1 MTASL
6 VSPVL
11 VGRQAEFAALDGALE
26 RALAGEATAVVVGGE
41 AGVGKS
47 RLVHE
52 LSRRADEAGA
62 RVLVGGCV
70 EFGGEGIPFGP
81 LVEVLRSLA
90 AELGIDE
97 LGRRLG
103 PARGEIA
110 RLFPELEAD
119 DHARSS
125 DEGASRVPEL
135 ILGLLSRLAAEQPLM
150 LVFEDVQWADRST
163 LDLIALLVRGL
174 TSRALLIFTVR
185 FDELHRAH
193 PFRRMAG
200 RWEQQRSVER
210 LELERLGAEE
220 VSAQIQAILDQRP
233 DGELVELVF
242 ERSEGIP
249 LFVEELLGAVRD
261 GRIKQDYLPPSL
273 RDVLLARV
281 DLLSEDAQHVLRV
294 ASASGRWAPE
304 GLLAVAVGM
313 DEDDLYVA
321 LREIVEHQLLIVDPA
336 GRGYAFRHALARAA
350 VYEDLLPGERARLHR
365 AYAESLERDP
375 TLAGPGIGVPA
386 MLAHHWVAAHNLA
399 KALAASVRAG
409 DAVAAASA
417 PAEAQRHYELALEL
431 WTGVP
436 DAETLAGRTYGEL
449 LDDAAHAAWHAGAA
463 DRAVALFEQALAEVG
478 SADDGRRLALLLA
491 EKARLM
497 IDLGRDQQANI
508 ELERAVQVL
517 PDTPSEEGAK
527 VLASL
532 ARAMLLSEDFVRAT
546 EAAERALHVA
556 EVVGAAEE
564 ACDARLTIGHA
575 LAHRGETEPALQ
587 LQRAG
592 VDDAMRGG
600 FAWTAMRGYVNLS
613 DTLLMLGRFD
623 EVVATADEGEVFAEQ
638 SGLSRTAGAFLR
650 GNKIEALMRS
660 GRWDEA
666 LTLAAPKTEASGVFG
681 GTLMLYRAEMH
692 ILAGRRREAEQ
703 ELRDARAALG
713 ATGVPQYAYP
723 FATAET
729 QIALLGSD
737 PDRASQ
743 IVQRVLETNVSEDA
757 NRYVWPVM
765 WLGAR
770 IEADRGAGVSHA
782 VERGTALHELAVT
795 LNTRVASDNGYK
807 ALAAAEYARL
817 IGGDTV
823 AAWRDAVAATSE
835 MNEPHPRAYALLR
848 HAEALAQAGAA
859 PAATAEVREGLEL
872 ARRMGAAPLVELAN
886 DVIRRGRLSGV
897 DDAATA
903 AQAGTASELDDLGLT
918 TRELEVLRLVAEGR
932 SNGEIAEQLFISRK
946 TASVHVSNI
955 LAKLG
960 VTTRVQAAAVA
971 HRRGIAGAEAP

>member
-723 FATAET
+723 FATAEA

-807 ALAAAEYARL
+807 ALAAAEYVRL

>member
-11 VGRQAEFAALDGALE
+11 VGRQAEFAVLDGALE
-26 RALAGEATAVVVGGE
+26 RAIAGEPTAVIVGGE

-52 LSRRADEAGA
+52 LSQRAGAAGA

-90 AELGIDE
+90 SELGIDE
-97 LGRRLG
+97 LGERLG
-103 PARGEIA
+103 PARSEIA
-110 RLFPELEAD
+110 RLFPELEVSE
-119 DHARSS
+119 HVRSS
-125 DEGASRVPEL
+125 DDGASRVPEL
-135 ILGLLSRLAAEQPLM
+135 VLGLISRLAAERPLV

-174 TSRALLIFTVR
+174 TGQALLICTVR

-210 LELERLGAEE
+210 LELERLVAEE

-233 DGELVELVF
+233 DGELVDLVF

-313 DEDDLYVA
+313 GEDELYAA

-365 AYAESLERDP
+365 AYAETLERDP
-375 TLAGPGIGVPA
+375 SLAGPGIGVPA
-386 MLAHHWVAAHNLA
+386 MLAHHWVAAHNLP

-436 DAETLAGRTYGEL
+436 DAQKLAGRTYGEL

-463 DRAVALFEQALAEVG
+463 DRSLALFDQALAEVG
-478 SADDGRRLALLLA
+478 SGDDGRRLALLLA

-497 IDLGRDQQANI
+497 IDLGRDQDANV
-508 ELERAVQVL
+508 ELERAVQLL
-517 PDTPSEEGAK
+517 PDAPSDEGAK

-546 EAAERALHVA
+546 EAAERALDVA
-556 EVVGAAEE
+556 EAVGAVEQ

-575 LAHRGETEPALQ
+575 LAHLGGDTDAALS

-592 VDDAMRGG
+592 RDEARRAG

-613 DTLLMLGRFD
+613 DTLLMVGRFD
-623 EVVATADEGEVFAEQ
+623 EVVATADEGGAFAEQ

-650 GNKIEALMRS
+650 GNKMEALMRS

-666 LTLAAPKTEASGVFG
+666 LSLAAPKTEASGVFG

-703 ELRDARAALG
+703 ELRDARGELG

-723 FATAET
+723 FATTEA
-729 QIALLGSD
+729 QVALLGGD
-737 PDRASQ
+737 PDRASEV
-743 IVQRVLETNVSEDA
+743 VQRVLETNAAKDA

-770 IEADRGAGVSHA
+770 IEADRGASAPHA
-782 VERGTALHELAVT
+782 AQRAGALHELTIT
-795 LNTRVASDNGYK
+795 LSTRVASDNGYK
-807 ALAAAEYARL
+807 ALAEAEYSRL
-817 IGGDTV
+817 VGGDTV
-823 AAWRDAVAATSE
+823 SAWSDAVTATRQ
-835 MNEPHPRAYALLR
+835 MNEPHPLAYALLR
-848 HAEALAQAGAA
+848 HGEALAAA
-859 PAATAEVREGLEL
+859 HDAQAATAEVREALEL

-886 DVIRRGRLSGV
+886 DVIRRGRLTGLGDSAAARAGGV
-897 DDAATA
+897 T
-903 AQAGTASELDDLGLT
+903 ELDEFGLT
-918 TRELEVLRLVAEGR
+918 ARELEVLRLVA
-932 SNGEIAEQLFISRK
+932 
-946 TASVHVSNI
+946 
-955 LAKLG
+955 
-960 VTTRVQAAAVA
+960 
-971 HRRGIAGAEAP
+971 

>member
-1 MTASL
+1 
-6 VSPVL
+6 VL
-11 VGRQAEFAALDGALE
+11 VGRQAEFAVLDGALE
-26 RALAGEATAVVVGGE
+26 QAIAGEPAAVVVGGE

-52 LSRRADEAGA
+52 LTRRAEEAGA

-70 EFGGEGIPFGP
+70 EVGGEGIPFGP

-90 AELGIDE
+90 LEIGIDE
-97 LGRRLG
+97 LGERLG

-110 RLFPELEAD
+110 RLFPELED
-119 DHARSS
+119 GEPVRSS
-125 DEGASRVPEL
+125 DDGASRVPEL
-135 ILGLLSRLAAEQPLM
+135 VLGLVSRLAAERPLV

-174 TSRALLIFTVR
+174 TGHALLICTVR

-200 RWEQQRSVER
+200 RWDQQRSVER

-220 VSAQIQAILDQRP
+220 VGAQVQAILDERP
-233 DGELVELVF
+233 DGELVDLVF
-242 ERSEGIP
+242 QRSEGIP

-304 GLLAVAVGM
+304 RLLEVAVGVRE
-313 DEDDLYVA
+313 DELYAA

-350 VYEDLLPGERARLHR
+350 VYEDLLPGERARRHR
-365 AYAESLERDP
+365 SYAESLEADP
-375 TLAGPGIGVPA
+375 SLAGPGIGVPA
-386 MLAHHWVAAHNLA
+386 MLAHHWVAAHNLP

-436 DAETLAGRTYGEL
+436 DAEELAGRTYGEL
-449 LDDAAHAAWHAGAA
+449 LDDAAHAAWHGGAA
-463 DRAVALFEQALAEVG
+463 DRAVALFEQALAEVD

-497 IDLGRDQQANI
+497 IDLGRDQEANV

-517 PDTPSEEGAK
+517 PDAPSEEGAK

-532 ARAMLLSEDFVRAT
+532 ARAMLLSEDFVRAA

-556 EVVGAAEE
+556 DVVGAAEQ

-575 LAHRGETEPALQ
+575 LAHRGETESALE
-587 LQRAG
+587 LQRTGIA
-592 VDDAMRGG
+592 DAKRDG
-600 FAWTAMRGYVNLS
+600 FAWTAVRGYVNLS

-623 EVVATADEGEVFAEQ
+623 DVLTLADEGGVFAEQ

-666 LTLAAPKTEASGVFG
+666 LSLAAPKTEASGVFG

-703 ELRDARAALG
+703 ELRDARGALG

-723 FATAET
+723 FATIEA
-729 QIALLGSD
+729 QIALLAGD
-737 PDRASQ
+737 TDRAAE
-743 IVQRVLETNVSEDA
+743 IVQRVLDSKVSEDA

-765 WLGAR
+765 WLRAR
-770 IEADRGAGVSHA
+770 IEADRGAGASDA
-782 VERGTALHELAVT
+782 VQRDAALHEVAGGLTT
-795 LNTRVASDNGYK
+795 LVASDIGYK
-807 ALAAAEYARL
+807 ALVDAERVRL
-817 IGGDTV
+817 VGGDGVT
-823 AAWRDAVAATSE
+823 AWGDAVTATRQ
-835 MNEPHPRAYALLR
+835 MHEPYPLAYALLR
-848 HAEALAQAGAA
+848 HSEALAAA
-859 PAATAEVREGLEL
+859 RDTQAATAAVREALEL
-872 ARRMGAAPLVELAN
+872 AQRVGAAPLVELAN
-886 DVIRRGRLSGV
+886 EVIRRGRLTGV
-897 DDAATA
+897 GDGARAREGDASA
-903 AQAGTASELDDLGLT
+903 LDELGLT
-918 TRELEVLRLVAEGR
+918 ARELEVLRLVAEGH

-955 LAKLG
+955 LSKLD
-960 VTTRVQAAAVA
+960 VTTRGQAAAVA
-971 HRRGIAGAEAP
+971 HRLGIVAP

>member
-1 MTASL
+1 VTASL

-11 VGRQAEFAALDGALE
+11 VGRQAEFAVLDGALE
-26 RALAGEATAVVVGGE
+26 RAIAGEPTAILVGGE

-52 LSRRADEAGA
+52 LSRRAEEAGA

-70 EFGGEGIPFGP
+70 ELGGEGIPFGP
-81 LVEVLRSLA
+81 LVEVLRTLA
-90 AELGIDE
+90 SELGIDE
-97 LGRRLG
+97 LGDRLG

-110 RLFPELEAD
+110 RLFPELEAGG
-119 DHARSS
+119 HVRSS
-125 DEGASRVPEL
+125 DDGASRVPEL
-135 ILGLLSRLAAEQPLM
+135 VLGLVSRLAAERPLV

-174 TSRALLIFTVR
+174 TGHALLICTVR
-185 FDELHRAH
+185 YDELHRAH

-200 RWEQQRSVER
+200 RWDQQRSVER

-220 VSAQIQAILDQRP
+220 VGAQIQAILDQRP
-233 DGELVELVF
+233 DGELVDLLF
-242 ERSEGIP
+242 QRSEGIP

-261 GRIKQDYLPPSL
+261 GRIKHDYLPPSL

-281 DLLSEDAQHVLRV
+281 DLLSDDAQHVLRV

-304 GLLAVAVGM
+304 GLLGVAVGVGE
-313 DEDDLYVA
+313 DELYAA
-321 LREIVEHQLLIVDPA
+321 LREIVEHQLLIVDPG

-365 AYAESLERDP
+365 AYAESLEQDP
-375 TLAGPGIGVPA
+375 SLAGPGIGVPA
-386 MLAHHWVAAHNLA
+386 MLAHHWVAAHNMP

-436 DAETLAGRTYGEL
+436 DAEELAGRTYGEL
-449 LDDAAHAAWHAGAA
+449 LDDAAHAAWHGGAA

-497 IDLGRDQQANI
+497 IDLGRDQQANV
-508 ELERAVQVL
+508 ELERAVAVL
-517 PDTPSEEGAK
+517 PDAPSEEGAK
-527 VLASL
+527 VLTSL
-532 ARAMLLSEDFVRAT
+532 ARAMLLSEEFVRAT

-556 EVVGAAEE
+556 EVVGAAEQ

-587 LQRAG
+587 LQRQG
-592 VDDAMRGG
+592 VDDAIRGG

-623 EVVATADEGEVFAEQ
+623 EVVAVADEGGVFAEQ

-666 LTLAAPKTEASGVFG
+666 LSLAAPTTEASGVFG

-723 FATAET
+723 FATTEA
-729 QIALLGSD
+729 QIALLSND
-737 PDRASQ
+737 PERASE
-743 IVQRVLETNVSEDA
+743 IVQLVLETNISEDA

-782 VERGTALHELAVT
+782 VQRGNALRELVVV
-795 LNTRVASDNGYK
+795 LNTRVVSDNGYK
-807 ALAAAEYARL
+807 ALAEAEYSRL

-823 AAWRDAVAATSE
+823 AAWRDAVVATGE

-848 HAEALAQAGAA
+848 HGEALAQAGDA
-859 PAATAEVREGLEL
+859 PGATAEVREALEL
-872 ARRMGAAPLVELAN
+872 AQRMGAAPLVELAN
-886 DVIRRGRLSGV
+886 EVIRRGRLTGV
-897 DDAATA
+897 GDGATA
-903 AQAGTASELDDLGLT
+903 RGRNAGDLDEFGLT
-918 TRELEVLRLVAEGR
+918 ARELEVLRLVAEGL

-955 LAKLG
+955 LSKLG
-960 VTTRVQAAAVA
+960 VTTRVQAAALA
-971 HRRGIAGAEAP
+971 HRMGLVAP

>member
-1 MTASL
+1 VTASL

-11 VGRQAEFAALDGALE
+11 VGRQAEFAVLDGALE
-26 RALAGEATAVVVGGE
+26 RAIAGEPTTVIVGGE

-52 LSRRADEAGA
+52 LSRRAGDAGS

-90 AELGIDE
+90 SELGIDE
-97 LGRRLG
+97 LGERLG
-103 PARGEIA
+103 PARSEIA
-110 RLFPELEAD
+110 RLFPELEVSEHVRSAD
-119 DHARSS
+119 D
-125 DEGASRVPEL
+125 GASRVPEL
-135 ILGLLSRLAAEQPLM
+135 VLGLISRLAAERPLV

-174 TSRALLIFTVR
+174 TGQALLICTVR

-200 RWEQQRSVER
+200 RWEQQRTVER
-210 LELERLGAEE
+210 LELERLVAEE
-220 VSAQIQAILDQRP
+220 VGAQIQAILDQRP
-233 DGELVELVF
+233 DGELVDLVF

-261 GRIKQDYLPPSL
+261 GRINQDYLPPSL

-313 DEDDLYVA
+313 EEDRLYAA

-365 AYAESLERDP
+365 AYAETLEHDP
-375 TLAGPGIGVPA
+375 SLAGPGIGVPA
-386 MLAHHWVAAHNLA
+386 MLAHHWVAAHNLP

-436 DAETLAGRTYGEL
+436 DARELAARTYGEL
-449 LDDAAHAAWHAGAA
+449 LDDAAHAAWHGGAA
-463 DRAVALFEQALAEVG
+463 DRALALFDQALAEVG
-478 SADDGRRLALLLA
+478 SGDDGRRLALLLA
-491 EKARLM
+491 ERARLM
-497 IDLGRDQQANI
+497 IDLGRDAEANSG
-508 ELERAVQVL
+508 LERAVQIL

-532 ARAMLLSEDFVRAT
+532 ARAMLLSEDFARGG

-556 EVVGAAEE
+556 EAVGAVEQ
-564 ACDARLTIGHA
+564 ACDARITIGHA
-575 LAHRGETEPALQ
+575 LAHRGDPETGLQ
-587 LQRAG
+587 LQRVG
-592 VDDAMRGG
+592 RDDAKRAG
-600 FAWTAMRGYVNLS
+600 FAWIAMRGYVNLS

-623 EVVATADEGEVFAEQ
+623 EVVATADEGGVFAEQ

-666 LTLAAPKTEASGVFG
+666 LALAVPKTEASGVFG

-703 ELRDARAALG
+703 ELRDARGALG

-723 FATAET
+723 FATTEA
-729 QIALLGSD
+729 QIALLAGD
-737 PDRASQ
+737 LDRASE
-743 IVQRVLETNVSEDA
+743 IVQRVLEPNVARDA

-770 IEADRGAGVSHA
+770 IEADRGVGAEHGVQRAG
-782 VERGTALHELAVT
+782 ALHELAGRMS
-795 LNTRVASDNGYK
+795 TRVPSDHGYK
-807 ALAAAEYARL
+807 ALAEAEYSRL
-817 IGGDTV
+817 VGADTIT
-823 AAWRDAVAATSE
+823 AWSDAVTATRE
-835 MNEPHPRAYALLR
+835 MNEPHPLAYALLR
-848 HAEALAQAGAA
+848 HGEALVAASEAQAAS
-859 PAATAEVREGLEL
+859 AEVRQALNL
-872 ARRMGAAPLVELAN
+872 AQRMGAAPLVELAN
-886 DVIRRGRLSGV
+886 AVIRRGRLTGV
-897 DDAATA
+897 GDGTA
-903 AQAGTASELDDLGLT
+903 ARTGDTSELDELGLT
-918 TRELEVLRLVAEGR
+918 ARELEVLRLVAEGH
-932 SNGEIAEQLFISRK
+932 SNGEIAERLFISRK

-955 LAKLG
+955 LGKLG
-960 VTTRVQAAAVA
+960 VTTRGQAAAVA
-971 HRRGIAGAEAP
+971 HRLGLTAP

>member
-723 FATAET
+723 FATAEA

-946 TASVHVSNI
+946 TASVHGSNI

>member
-1 MTASL
+1 VTASL

-11 VGRQAEFAALDGALE
+11 VGRQAEFAVLDGGLE
-26 RALAGEATAVVVGGE
+26 RAIAGEPTAIVVGGE

-52 LSRRADEAGA
+52 LSQRAGDAGA

-90 AELGIDE
+90 SELGIDE
-97 LGRRLG
+97 LGTRLG
-103 PARGEIA
+103 PARGEVA
-110 RLFPELEAD
+110 RLFPELEAG
-119 DHARSS
+119 DHARSA
-125 DEGASRVPEL
+125 DDGASRVPEL
-135 ILGLLSRLAAEQPLM
+135 VLGLLSRLAAERPLV

-163 LDLIALLVRGL
+163 LDLVALLVRGL
-174 TSRALLIFTVR
+174 TGSVLLICTVR

-220 VSAQIQAILDQRP
+220 VSAQIQAIIDQRP

-304 GLLAVAVGM
+304 RLLAVAVGTG
-313 DEDDLYVA
+313 EDKLYAA
-321 LREIVEHQLLIVDPA
+321 LREIVEHQLLIVDPS

-350 VYEDLLPGERARLHR
+350 VYEDLLPGERSRLHR
-365 AYAESLERDP
+365 AYAEALEQDP
-375 TLAGPGIGVPA
+375 SLAGPGIGVPA
-386 MLAHHWVAAHNLA
+386 MLAHHWVAAHNLP

-431 WTGVP
+431 WAGVP
-436 DAETLAGRTYGEL
+436 DAHELAGRTYGEL
-449 LDDAAHAAWHAGAA
+449 LDDAAHAAWHGGSA
-463 DRAVALFEQALAEVG
+463 DRALALFDQALAEADSG
-478 SADDGRRLALLLA
+478 DDGSRLALLLA
-491 EKARLM
+491 EKARLL
-497 IDLGRDQQANI
+497 IDLGRDQEANLA
-508 ELERAVQVL
+508 LERAVGLL

-532 ARAMLLSEDFVRAT
+532 ARAALLFEEFARAT
-546 EAAERALHVA
+546 EAAERALHMSEA
-556 EVVGAAEE
+556 VGAVEM

-575 LAHRGETEPALQ
+575 LAHRGEPEAALR
-587 LQRAG
+587 LQRTGRDEAK
-592 VDDAMRGG
+592 RGG
-600 FAWTAMRGYVNLS
+600 FAWTAMRGYVNLC

-623 EVVATADEGEVFAEQ
+623 EVVATADEGGTFAEQ

-650 GNKIEALMRS
+650 GNKVEALMRS

-666 LTLAAPKTEASGVFG
+666 LSLAVPKTEASGVFG

-703 ELRDARAALG
+703 ELRAARGELG

-723 FATAET
+723 LATTEG
-729 QIALLGSD
+729 QIAVLAGDLDRGSEIVQQVLENDITKEVHRYRWPVVWLGS
-737 PDRASQ
+737 
-743 IVQRVLETNVSEDA
+743 
-757 NRYVWPVM
+757 
-765 WLGAR
+765 R
-770 IEADRGAGVSHA
+770 IEADRGLQAQHA
-782 VERGTALHELAVT
+782 EQRAAALHRLAAGMIT
-795 LNTRVASDNGYK
+795 HAPSDHAYK
-807 ALAAAEYARL
+807 ALAEAEHARL
-817 IGGDTV
+817 AGGDTV
-823 AAWRDAVAATSE
+823 TAWRDAVTATRQI
-835 MNEPHPRAYALLR
+835 NEPHPLAYALLR
-848 HAEALAQAGAA
+848 HAEALARAGDT
-859 PAATAEVREGLEL
+859 PAATAELREGLGL
-872 ARRMGAAPLVELAN
+872 AQRMGAAPLVELAN
-886 DVIRRGRLSGV
+886 EVIRRDRLSGV
-897 DDAATA
+897 DDGPAA
-903 AQAGTASELDDLGLT
+903 AGDATELDEPRLT
-918 TRELEVLRLVAEGR
+918 ARELEVLRLVAEGH
-932 SNGEIAEQLFISRK
+932 SNGEIAERLFISRK

-955 LAKLG
+955 LAKLE
-960 VTTRVQAAAVA
+960 VTTRGQAAAVA
-971 HRRGIAGAEAP
+971 HRRGLTGAP

>member
-1 MTASL
+1 VTASL

-11 VGRQAEFAALDGALE
+11 VGRRAEFAVLDGALE
-26 RALAGEATAVVVGGE
+26 RAIAGEPTAVIVGGE

-52 LSRRADEAGA
+52 LGRRASDAGA

-70 EFGGEGIPFGP
+70 ELGGEGIPFGP

-90 AELGIDE
+90 SELGIEE
-97 LGRRLG
+97 LGERLG
-103 PARGEIA
+103 PARSEIA
-110 RLFPELEAD
+110 RLFPELEVSE
-119 DHARSS
+119 HVRSS
-125 DEGASRVPEL
+125 DDGASRVPEL
-135 ILGLLSRLAAEQPLM
+135 VLGLISRLAAERPLVV
-150 LVFEDVQWADRST
+150 VFEDVQWADRST

-174 TSRALLIFTVR
+174 TGQALLICTVR

-210 LELERLGAEE
+210 LELERLVAEE
-220 VSAQIQAILDQRP
+220 VGAQIQAILDQRP
-233 DGELVELVF
+233 DGELVDLVF

-261 GRIKQDYLPPSL
+261 GRIKHDYLPPSL

-313 DEDDLYVA
+313 REDRLYAA

-365 AYAESLERDP
+365 AYAETLEHDP
-375 TLAGPGIGVPA
+375 SLAGPGIGVPA
-386 MLAHHWVAAHNLA
+386 MLAHHWVAAHNLP

-431 WTGVP
+431 WTEVP
-436 DAETLAGRTYGEL
+436 DAQELAGRTYGEL

-463 DRAVALFEQALAEVG
+463 DRSLALFDQALAEVG
-478 SADDGRRLALLLA
+478 SGDDGRRLALLLA
-491 EKARLM
+491 EKARMM
-497 IDLGRDQQANI
+497 IDLGRDRDANV
-508 ELERAVQVL
+508 ELERAVQLL

-532 ARAMLLSEDFVRAT
+532 ARATLLSEDFARAA

-556 EVVGAAEE
+556 EAVGAVEQ

-575 LAHRGETEPALQ
+575 LAHRGEIDAGLR

-592 VDDAMRGG
+592 LDDAKRGG

-623 EVVATADEGEVFAEQ
+623 DVVTTADEGGAFAEQ

-650 GNKIEALMRS
+650 GNKVEALMRS

-666 LTLAAPKTEASGVFG
+666 LSLAVPKTEASGVFG

-703 ELRDARAALG
+703 ELRDARGALG

-723 FATAET
+723 FATTEA
-729 QIALLGSD
+729 QIALLAGD
-737 PDRASQ
+737 LDRASE
-743 IVQRVLETNVSEDA
+743 IVQRVLEPNVAKDA

-770 IEADRGAGVSHA
+770 IEADRGASAQHA
-782 VERGTALHELAVT
+782 VQRAGALHELAVRMS
-795 LNTRVASDNGYK
+795 TRVPSDHGYE
-807 ALAAAEYARL
+807 ALAEAEYSRL
-817 IGGDTV
+817 VGDDTV
-823 AAWRDAVAATSE
+823 AAWGVAVTATRQ
-835 MNEPHPRAYALLR
+835 MNEPHPLGYALLR
-848 HAEALAQAGAA
+848 HGAALAAA
-859 PAATAEVREGLEL
+859 QDAQGATAEVREALEL
-872 ARRMGAAPLVELAN
+872 AQRMGAAPLVELAN
-886 DVIRRGRLSGV
+886 EVIRRGRLTGV
-897 DDAATA
+897 GDGPAATT
-903 AQAGTASELDDLGLT
+903 GEASELDKLGLT
-918 TRELEVLRLVAEGR
+918 ARELEVLRLVAEGH
-932 SNGEIAEQLFISRK
+932 SNGEIAERLFISRK

-955 LAKLG
+955 LAKLD

-971 HRRGIAGAEAP
+971 HRLGLAAP

>member
-546 EAAERALHVA
+546 EAAERARHVA

-723 FATAET
+723 FATAEA

-886 DVIRRGRLSGV
+886 DVIRRGQLSGV

>member
-1 MTASL
+1 
-6 VSPVL
+6 
-11 VGRQAEFAALDGALE
+11 
-26 RALAGEATAVVVGGE
+26 
-41 AGVGKS
+41 
-47 RLVHE
+47 
-52 LSRRADEAGA
+52 
-62 RVLVGGCV
+62 
-70 EFGGEGIPFGP
+70 
-81 LVEVLRSLA
+81 
-90 AELGIDE
+90 
-97 LGRRLG
+97 
-103 PARGEIA
+103 
-110 RLFPELEAD
+110 
-119 DHARSS
+119 
-125 DEGASRVPEL
+125 
-135 ILGLLSRLAAEQPLM
+135 
-150 LVFEDVQWADRST
+150 VQWADRST

-174 TSRALLIFTVR
+174 TGHALLICTVR

-313 DEDDLYVA
+313 EEDRLYAA

-365 AYAESLERDP
+365 AYGETLEQDP
-375 TLAGPGIGVPA
+375 SLAGPGIGVPA
-386 MLAHHWVAAHNLA
+386 MLAHHWVAAHNLP

-436 DAETLAGRTYGEL
+436 EAQELAARTYGEL
-449 LDDAAHAAWHAGAA
+449 LDDAAHAAWHGGAA
-463 DRAVALFEQALAEVG
+463 DRALALFDQALAEVG
-478 SADDGRRLALLLA
+478 PGDDGRRLALLLA
-491 EKARLM
+491 ERARLM
-497 IDLGRDQQANI
+497 IDLGRDTEANA
-508 ELERAVQVL
+508 ELERAVQIL
-517 PDTPSEEGAK
+517 PDAPSEEGAK

-532 ARAMLLSEDFVRAT
+532 ARAMLLAEDFARGA

-556 EVVGAAEE
+556 EAVGAAEQ
-564 ACDARLTIGHA
+564 ACDARITIGHA
-575 LAHRGETEPALQ
+575 LAHRGDPETGLL
-587 LQRAG
+587 LQRVG
-592 VDDAMRGG
+592 RDDAKRAG

-623 EVVATADEGEVFAEQ
+623 EVVATADEGGVFAEQ

-660 GRWDEA
+660 GRWVQA
-666 LTLAAPKTEASGVFG
+666 LTLAVPKTEASGVFG

-703 ELRDARAALG
+703 ELRDARGALG

-723 FATAET
+723 FATTEA
-729 QIALLGSD
+729 QVALLAGD
-737 PDRASQ
+737 LDRASE
-743 IVQRVLETNVSEDA
+743 IVQQVLDTDRAKEV
-757 NRYVWPVM
+757 NRYQWPVV
-765 WLGAR
+765 WLAAR
-770 IEADRGAGVSHA
+770 IEADRGAQARDAEEVAAS
-782 VERGTALHELAVT
+782 LHELAADMS
-795 LNTRVASDNGYK
+795 TRVPSDYGYQ
-807 ALAAAEYARL
+807 ALAEAEHARL
-817 IGGDTV
+817 VGGDAVT
-823 AAWRDAVAATSE
+823 AWSDAVTATRRIK
-835 MNEPHPRAYALLR
+835 EPHPLAYALLR
-848 HAEALAQAGAA
+848 YGEALAAAGNGQ
-859 PAATAEVREGLEL
+859 AATTAVREGLEL
-872 ARRMGAAPLVELAN
+872 AQWMGAAPLFELAN
-886 DVIRRGRLSGV
+886 EVIRRGRLSGV
-897 DDAATA
+897 DDGAAA
-903 AQAGTASELDDLGLT
+903 HASDVDELGLT
-918 TRELEVLRLVAEGR
+918 ARELEVLRLVAEGH

-955 LAKLG
+955 LAKLR

-971 HRRGIAGAEAP
+971 HRRGLAGAP